1 MANNDKQIVLGLDI
15 PKTTAQIN
23 KDIKKLQGQL
33 VKVKATGALD
43 TGTTV
48 KQINEQI
55 TALQSQLLADRQA
68 ELQEC
73 IQEISTGINSGAQN
87 EINDTVKETEGS
99 LRGLAKLAAS
109 FKSHMIQA
117 AQSITTLFSVNSVVS
132 RLITQTQKAVSELK
146 EIDTLLTNISI
157 TNDRLSKS
165 DLSKLGDN
173 AFAVAAKYGKVPTDY
188 LAGVQEA
195 SRAGYKNAEDIA
207 ELSVAAQS
215 TGNMTAEL
223 ANQYIYATDKAYK
236 MSGSIEKLTEVLDG
250 SNNIT
255 NHNAV
260 KMSELAAGMSVVGS
274 KAASLGVEVS
284 ETTAVLGTMIAATQ
298 QSGSDMAG
306 AFQSILFYLQQITD
320 ADKGIEAKGLTKYEE
335 ACKALNVSLRETKN
349 GVSSLRDPME
359 VIKDLAAEYS
369 KLDSGD
375 TRRSDLLSAVG
386 SKVNANA
393 FNAILENYDLYEKML
408 QEYADGSGSMAAEA
422 ERMVNSWEGSLN
434 RLSNTWADTVENI
447 ADSDAIITIIN
458 GLNDL
463 LSVVNHVTDGLDF
476 WGAMGALS
484 GLLMNKIGIGE
495 RTMFQW

>member
-15 PKTTAQIN
+15 PKTAAQIN
-23 KDIKKLQGQL
+23 KDIKKLQGRL
-33 VKVKATGALD
+33 AKVKAAGALD
-43 TGTTV
+43 TGATV
-48 KQINEQI
+48 KQINSQI
-55 TALQSQLLADRQA
+55 SALQSQLLADRQA
-68 ELQEC
+68 GLQEC

-87 EINDTVKETEGS
+87 EINDMVKETEGS

-109 FKSHMIQA
+109 FKAQMAQA
-117 AQSITTLFSVNSVVS
+117 AQSITKLFSVDSVVS
-132 RLITQTQKAVSELK
+132 RLITQTQKAISELK

-157 TNDRLSKS
+157 TNDRLSES
-165 DLSKLGDN
+165 DLSNLGDN
-173 AFAVAAKYGKVPTDY
+173 AFAVAAKYGKSPTDY

-207 ELSVAAQS
+207 ELSVAVQS
-215 TGNMTAEL
+215 TGSMTAEL

-236 MSGSIEKLTEVLDG
+236 MSGSVEKLTEVLDG

-260 KMSELAAGMSVVGS
+260 KMSELAEGMSVVGS
-274 KAASLGVEVS
+274 KAASLGIEVS
-284 ETTAVLGTMIAATQ
+284 ETTAVLSTMIAATQ

-306 AFQSILFYLQQITD
+306 AFQSILLYLQQITD
-320 ADKGIEAKGLTKYEE
+320 ADKGIDAKGLAKYEE

-369 KLDSGD
+369 KLDSD
-375 TRRSDLLSAVG
+375 DSRRSDLLSAVG

-408 QEYADGSGSMAAEA
+408 QEYANGAGSMAAEA

-434 RLSNTWADTVENI
+434 RLSNTWSNTVANV
-447 ADSDAIITIIN
+447 ANSDAITAAVNSLN
-458 GLNDL
+458 GL
-463 LSVVNHVTDGLDF
+463 LSVVNNVTDKLGSFGTIGL
-476 WGAMGALS
+476 GA
-484 GLLMNKIGIGE
+484 GI
-495 RTMFQW
+495 TAFVKNFA

>member
-33 VKVKATGALD
+33 AKVKATGSLD
-43 TGTTV
+43 TGATV
-48 KQINEQI
+48 KQINAQI
-55 TALQSQLLADRQA
+55 AALQSQLLADRQA
-68 ELQEC
+68 GLQEC
-73 IQEISTGINSGAQN
+73 IQEISKGINSGAQN
-87 EINDTVKETEGS
+87 EINDTVKETESS

-109 FKSHMIQA
+109 FKSQMAQA
-117 AQSITTLFSVNSVVS
+117 AQSITKLFSVSSVVS
-132 RLITQTQKAVSELK
+132 RLITQTQKAISELK

-157 TNDRLSKS
+157 TNDRLSES

-173 AFAVAAKYGKVPTDY
+173 AFAVAAKYGKAPTDY

-195 SRAGYKNAEDIA
+195 SLAGYKNAEDIA
-207 ELSVAAQS
+207 ELSMAAQS
-215 TGNMTAEL
+215 TGTMTAAL

-236 MSGSIEKLTEVLDG
+236 LGGSVEKLTEVLDG

-260 KMSELAAGMSVVGS
+260 KMSELAAGMSAVGS
-274 KAASLGVEVS
+274 KAAFLGVEVS
-284 ETTAVLGTMIAATQ
+284 EATAVLSTMIAATQ

-306 AFQSILFYLQQITD
+306 AFQSILLYLQQITD
-320 ADKGIEAKGLTKYEE
+320 ADKGIDAKSLIKYEE

-359 VIKDLAAEYS
+359 IIKDLAAEYS
-369 KLDSGD
+369 KLNFDD

-408 QEYADGSGSMAAEA
+408 QEYAYGTGSMATEA

-434 RLSNTWADTVENI
+434 RLSNTWSNTVANV
-447 ADSDAIITIIN
+447 ANSDAIIAAIN
-458 GLNDL
+458 SLNGL
-463 LSVVNHVTDGLDF
+463 LSVVNNVTDKLGSLGTIGL
-476 WGAMGALS
+476 GA
-484 GLLMNKIGIGE
+484 GI
-495 RTMFQW
+495 TAFVKNFA